1 VASVAELLAGA
12 GIEAREAR
20 LLLAE
25 ASGTGTALLA
35 AFPERPVTEEAAQ
48 RFQGMARRRR
58 EGEPIAYVL
67 GVREFYSREFQVSPA
82 VLIPRPE
89 TELLVDLALA
99 RIDRSSPS
107 RVLDLGTGSGV
118 VAITI
123 ACEAPLASVTA
134 VDISSA
140 ALAVARGNA
149 GRLGAAPRLRL
160 VLSDWFTAL
169 GEERYE
175 LIVGNPPYVAQ
186 ADPHLAQGDLR
197 YEPLGALAS
206 GPAGLDAIEHI
217 VARAPRHLA
226 PGAWLLFEHGYDQ
239 GEASRRLLAAAGLRE
254 AQTWRDLAGIERVSG
269 AFAPG
274 TAAPGS

>member
-1 VASVAELLAGA
+1 MASVAELLAGA

-35 AFPERPVTEEAAQ
+35 AFPERSVTEEAAQ

-58 EGEPIAYVL
+58 EGEPVAYVL
-67 GVREFYSREFQVSPA
+67 GVREFYSRQFQVSPA

-99 RIDRSSPS
+99 RIDRRSPS

-134 VDISSA
+134 VDVSSA

-149 GRLGAAPRLRL
+149 ERLGAAPRLRL
-160 VLSDWFTAL
+160 VLSNWFTAL

-217 VARAPRHLA
+217 VARATRHLA

-239 GEASRRLLAAAGLRE
+239 GEESRRLLAAAGLRE

-269 AFAPG
+269 AFAPD